1 MTEKTGVWEPLR
13 DHSPQVHWMRVENL
27 VGTGMSDVN
36 GCLNGVEAWIEN
48 KLVKG
53 NQITFQPMQPA
64 WIIQRIA
71 HGGRVFV
78 LARKGDALLV
88 WAGPPL
94 LTLLRACQP
103 RGKALVVDYRA
114 SVPLLTMPPPYDW
127 DLLVETFFSRPV
139 HSFAVTA
146 KAA

>member
-13 DHSPQVHWMRVENL
+13 KAAPQVHWTRIENL

-36 GCLNGVEAWIEN
+36 GCLNGVEVWIEN
-48 KLVKG
+48 KLVHG

-64 WIIQRIA
+64 WIIQRLM

-78 LARKGDALLV
+78 LARKNDMLYLYGWEGLV
-88 WAGPPL
+88 K
-94 LTLLRACQP
+94 LLRTVKPQ
-103 RGKALVVDYRA
+103 GKHLVADYRA
-114 SVPLLTMPPPYDW
+114 AVPLVIVQKPFDW
-127 DLLVETFFSRPV
+127 E
-139 HSFAVTA
+139 AVTGAVFGHRSSITA